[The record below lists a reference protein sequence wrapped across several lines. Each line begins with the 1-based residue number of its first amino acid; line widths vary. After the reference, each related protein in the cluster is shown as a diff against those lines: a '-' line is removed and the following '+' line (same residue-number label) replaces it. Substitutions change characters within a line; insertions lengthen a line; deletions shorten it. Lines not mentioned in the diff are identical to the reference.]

1 LLARAKGGRHIK
13 TTGFIIVSFFALI
26 LMFRLT
32 PQTEASSA
40 PSEASSAVSS
50 ACTSSAVQEYE
61 SMSIPDVDTAFKSF
75 MDWRSITLRSSE
87 QYRLQ
92 KRAYTDVKGFRRYR
106 GKYMIALG
114 SYYAQYIG
122 QEFRITLSSGIVIDA
137 MVGDIKADKDTDKTH
152 RYCKDGVY
160 NVVEFII
167 DREVMPLWVRELG
180 DVSVMGLQGEVV
192 KIEREVT
199 P

>member
-1 LLARAKGGRHIK
+1 ML
-13 TTGFIIVSFFALI
+13 
-26 LMFRLT
+26 RLT
-32 PQTEASSA
+32 PATEASSA

-152 RYCKDGVY
+152 RYCKDKGAY

-167 DREVMPLWVRELG
+167 DRRVMPLWVRELG
-180 DVSVMGLQGEVV
+180 DVSVMGLQGEIV
-192 KIEREVT
+192 KIEREVEQ
-199 P
+199 

>member
-1 LLARAKGGRHIK
+1 MLYVLAF
-13 TTGFIIVSFFALI
+13 T
-26 LMFRLT
+26 LMFQLT
-32 PQTEASSA
+32 PTTEASSA
-40 PSEASSAVSS
+40 PSVTSEASSEASS
-50 ACTSSAVQEYE
+50 EVLSDTSSAVQEYE
-61 SMSIPDVDTAFKSF
+61 SMALPDVDTAFKSF

-152 RYCKDGVY
+152 RYCKDKGVY

-167 DREVMPLWVRELG
+167 DKRVMPFWVRELG